1 MRTRAYRPEVPGC
14 LEDRSLL
21 SGVAGHPAQPVVFS
35 HSQFNLYAERM
46 RAGFDLY
53 VRYRDV
59 VQLHNVIDDTVVMI
73 PFGGVDGLEK
83 KIDGIVDR
91 MRDNLAAH
99 VPLAI
104 QSAFIDV
111 IAVSRAEVEV
121 RVQAGDVV
129 IR

>member
-1 MRTRAYRPEVPGC
+1 MHTG
-14 LEDRSLL
+14 
-21 SGVAGHPAQPVVFS
+21 
-35 HSQFNLYAERM
+35 FN
-46 RAGFDLY
+46 LY
-53 VRYRDV
+53 VRYRDI
-59 VQLHNVIDDTVVMI
+59 VQLHNEIDDVVVMI

-91 MRDNLAAH
+91 MRDDLAAH

-111 IAVSRAEVEV
+111 IAVSRAEVEA

-129 IR
+129 VR